1 MAAAGHVDAATYAV
15 MCDAAADVFWP
26 QARTAAIPDAAIRR
40 RCLKYIRQL
49 RPLYNHGV
57 EVNTRRDWRIFRT
70 MMRLFGP
77 RFTLWLAAHAKK
89 G

>member
-1 MAAAGHVDAATYAV
+1 MGVVGPVAVLMVDHHQVTVAARPAGGDY
-15 MCDAAADVFWP
+15 
-26 QARTAAIPDAAIRR
+26 DAAIRR

-49 RPLYNHGV
+49 RPLYSHGV